1 MQAMDVDLFVIGGG
15 SAGVR
20 CGRIAAGYG
29 AKVAVAERRFW
40 GGTCVNVGCV
50 PKKLMVQAAE
60 YGAWAE
66 DSRGFGW
73 DVEVRGHDWAKLQAA
88 IAAETRRLSGIY
100 RRLLEGAGVRL
111 FDAEARLLD
120 PHTVEVG
127 GERVSARHIV
137 IATGGEPVH
146 PDFPGAEHC
155 LASDSLFA
163 MPKRPRRAVVLGGGY
178 IACEFASLL
187 AGLGVATTQLY
198 RGRLILRG
206 FDDDI
211 REALVPELRASGV
224 DLRLE
229 TAIARVERAGDGLL
243 IHCTDAEIIEADAV
257 FAAIGRRPATGGLG
271 LDRAGVAT
279 RPDGAVIV
287 DSWNRTSVPH
297 IFALGDVTDQ
307 VNLTPVATGQ
317 GHALADT
324 LFGGTPRR
332 IALEN
337 IPTAVFTAPPIA
349 TVGLTE
355 DEAARRGEIDVYL
368 SRFRPLRHSLSGRD
382 RRTLMKLVVE
392 RASQRVVGVH
402 MLGEDA
408 PEILQGFAVAVV
420 MGATKQDL
428 DRTIGIHPTAAE
440 EFVTMRARRPE
451 PVAKAAE

>member
-1 MQAMDVDLFVIGGG
+1 MDLDLFVIGGG

-20 CGRIAAGYG
+20 CGRISAGHG

-66 DSRGFGW
+66 DARGFGW
-73 DVEVRGHDWAKLQAA
+73 DIVVRGHDWGVLQKAVT
-88 IAAETRRLSGIY
+88 AETARLSGIY
-100 RRLLEGAGVRL
+100 RRLLDGAGARI
-111 FDAEARLLD
+111 FDAEATLVD
-120 PHTVEVG
+120 AHTVAVG
-127 GERVSARHIV
+127 EERVTARHIV
-137 IATGGEPVH
+137 IATGGEPVL
-146 PDFPGAEHC
+146 PEFPGAEHC
-155 LASDSLFA
+155 LVSDALFGMA
-163 MPKRPRRAVVLGGGY
+163 ERPRRAVVLGGGY
-178 IACEFASLL
+178 VACEFASLL

-198 RGRLILRG
+198 RGKLVLRG

-211 REALVPELRASGV
+211 REALAAELRAGGV

-229 TAIARVERAGDGLL
+229 TSIARVERAGGELL
-243 IHCTDAEIIEADAV
+243 VHCTDGEMVETDAV
-257 FAAIGRRPATGGLG
+257 FATIGRRPATAGLG

-287 DSWNRTSVPH
+287 DGAGRTSVPH

-324 LFGGTPRR
+324 LFGGNART
-332 IALEN
+332 ISLEN
-337 IPTAVFTAPPIA
+337 IPTAVFTAPPIG

-355 DEAARRGEIDVYL
+355 EQASRRGEIDVYV
-368 SRFRPLRHSLSGRD
+368 SRFKPLRHTISGRD

-392 RASQRVVGVH
+392 RATQRVLGVH

-408 PEILQGFAVAVV
+408 AEILQGFAVAVA
-420 MGATKQDL
+420 MGATKADL
-428 DRTIGIHPTAAE
+428 DRTIGIHPSAAE
-440 EFVTMRARRPE
+440 EFVTMRTRRPE

>member
-1 MQAMDVDLFVIGGG
+1 MAMDLDLFVIGGG

-20 CGRIAAGYG
+20 CGRISAGHG

-66 DSRGFGW
+66 DARGFGW
-73 DVEVRGHDWAKLQAA
+73 DMDVRGHDWGRLQAA
-88 IAAETRRLSGIY
+88 IMAEVQRLSGIY
-100 RRLLEGAGVRL
+100 RRLLDGAGARI
-111 FDAEARLLD
+111 FDAEARLVD
-120 PHTVEVG
+120 AHTVDVG
-127 GERVSARHIV
+127 GERITARHIV
-137 IATGGEPVH
+137 IATGGEPVL

-155 LASDSLFA
+155 LVSDALFGMA
-163 MPKRPRRAVVLGGGY
+163 EKPKRAVVLGGGY
-178 IACEFASLL
+178 IACEFAGLL

-198 RGRLILRG
+198 RSRLILRG

-211 REALVPELRASGV
+211 REALVAEMRAGGV

-229 TAIARVERAGDGLL
+229 TSIARVERAGDAFLV
-243 IHCTDAEIIEADAV
+243 HCTDGEVVEADAV
-257 FAAIGRRPATGGLG
+257 FATIGRRPSTAGLG
-271 LDRAGVAT
+271 LERAGVAM
-279 RPDGAVIV
+279 RPDGAILV
-287 DSWNRTSVPH
+287 DALGRTSVPH

-324 LFGGTPRR
+324 LFGANPRT
-332 IALEN
+332 ISLEN
-337 IPTAVFTAPPIA
+337 IPTAVFTSPPIG

-355 DEAARRGEIDVYL
+355 EAAARRGAIDVYV
-368 SRFRPLRHSLSGRD
+368 SRFRPLRHAISGRE
-382 RRTLMKLVVE
+382 RRTLMKLVVD
-392 RASQRVVGVH
+392 RATQRVLGVH

-408 PEILQGFAVAVV
+408 AEILQGFAVAVV
-420 MGATKQDL
+420 MGATKADF
-428 DRTIGIHPTAAE
+428 DRTIGIHPSAAE
-440 EFVTMRARRPE
+440 EFVTMRTRRPE